1 MPRGDRTGPDGMG
14 PITGRGFGY
23 CNDYPDPGY
32 TKGNRRG
39 GAGFGRG
46 QGGGY
51 GRGFRRGFGFN
62 NRFQTPPNQYYPTP
76 IYSAT
81 DEAKFIET
89 EIDYIKNELSTM
101 EKRLAEL
108 KKSDEE

>member
-1 MPRGDRTGPDGMG
+1 MPRGNRTGPDGMG
-14 PITGRGFGY
+14 PMTGRGLGY
-23 CNDYPDPGY
+23 CNNYPDPGY
-32 TKGNRRG
+32 TKGNPRG

-46 QGGGY
+46 QGRGF
-51 GRGFRRGFGFN
+51 GRGFRGGFGAN
-62 NRFQTPPNQYYPTP
+62 QRFQATPNQYYPSHS
-76 IYSAT
+76 YSAQ

-89 EIDYIKNELSTM
+89 EINNVKKNLSAM